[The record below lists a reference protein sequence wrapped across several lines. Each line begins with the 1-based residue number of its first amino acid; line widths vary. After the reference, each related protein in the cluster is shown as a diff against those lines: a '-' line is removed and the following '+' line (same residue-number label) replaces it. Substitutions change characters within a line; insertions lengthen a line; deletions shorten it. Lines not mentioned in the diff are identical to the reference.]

1 MAKRSVRNV
10 WTIAGSLWG
19 EDMDKDK
26 YFETSCINGRI
37 QQAIAESTA
46 KALILCCEQE
56 PEFEEAVEQSDKSFQ
71 DCLDHVAKG
80 VGESISDLDAYNK
93 AVKFYFSTASVHF
106 NMRINLSGDNG
117 YTPPPITMNTNSSK
131 SGELSVSLD
140 ELLDF

>member
-1 MAKRSVRNV
+1 M
-10 WTIAGSLWG
+10 
-19 EDMDKDK
+19 DMEK
-26 YFETSCINGRI
+26 YFDTASIKGAV

-46 KALILCCEQE
+46 KTLLLCCEQE
-56 PEFEEAVEQSDKSFQ
+56 QEFRQAIEQSDKSFQ
-71 DCLDHVAKG
+71 DCLDSVAKG
-80 VGESISDLDAYNK
+80 AGRSISDLDAYNK

-117 YTPPPITMNTNSSK
+117 YTPPPITMTNNSSK

>member
-1 MAKRSVRNV
+1 M
-10 WTIAGSLWG
+10 
-19 EDMDKDK
+19 DMEK
-26 YFETSCINGRI
+26 YFDTASIKGAV

-46 KALILCCEQE
+46 KALLLCCEQE
-56 PEFEEAVEQSDKSFQ
+56 QEFRQAIEQSDKSFQ
-71 DCLDHVAKG
+71 DCLDSVAKG
-80 VGESISDLDAYNK
+80 VGRSISDLDAYNK

-117 YTPPPITMNTNSSK
+117 YTPPPITMTNNSSK